1 MFIPGCTG
9 QNQNDRASQARDS
22 NLLNQDYSLRLQK
35 NWEDSSFAFFSFFP
49 PTMTGVKID
58 LQLLM

>member
-35 NWEDSSFAFFSFFP
+35 NWEDSSFAFSFFP
-49 PTMTGVKID
+49 P
-58 LQLLM
+58 Q